1 MLSQSRFSYLIE
13 LSQKLIVAVQ
23 SMMAGY
29 QKFPR
34 LIEEEHA
41 MIRTHT
47 YTDRLE
53 EIVDEKMAVGDEIT
67 SAFEALQQ
75 LSQELFVIWGEAECE
90 GQARYP
96 GDLSNCIA
104 MLEGIHLALS
114 GRVTNLG
121 LGVLDLQISR
131 LKSTFAEFKIQVAT
145 IKPMIEVNRD
155 AVSVIAQ
162 NYQNST
168 RVLLELCE
176 QSQATYNPQ
185 GQQTRPSTGT
195 STIFVKA

>member
-1 MLSQSRFSYLIE
+1 MLTQSRFSYLIE
-13 LSQKLIVAVQ
+13 LSQKMVVAVQ
-23 SMMAGY
+23 SMTTGY
-29 QKFPR
+29 RKFPP
-34 LIEEEHA
+34 LLEEEHA
-41 MIRTHT
+41 MIRAHT

-53 EIVDEKMAVGDEIT
+53 QVVEEKHLAGDEIAN
-67 SAFEALQQ
+67 AFDALQQ
-75 LSQELFVIWGEAECE
+75 LSQELFVIWGESDCE
-90 GQARYP
+90 GQARFP

-104 MLEGIHLALS
+104 MLEGIHVTLS
-114 GRVTNLG
+114 ARATNLA

-131 LKSTFAEFKIQVAT
+131 LKAVFAEFKAVT
-145 IKPMIEVNRD
+145 TEIKPKIELNRD
-155 AVSVIAQ
+155 AITAVAQ

-185 GQQTRPSTGT
+185 GQQTRPSSGT

>member
-1 MLSQSRFSYLIE
+1 MLSQARFSYLIE

-29 QKFPR
+29 QKFPP

-41 MIRTHT
+41 MIRAHT

-53 EIVDEKMAVGDEIT
+53 NIIDEKHLAGEEIT
-67 SAFEALQQ
+67 GAFEALQQ
-75 LSQELFVIWGEAECE
+75 LSQELFVIWSEAECE

-104 MLEGIHLALS
+104 MLEGIHQALS

-131 LKSTFAEFKIQVAT
+131 LKSTFAEFKSQVAI
-145 IKPMIEVNRD
+145 IKPLIEVNRD
-155 AVSVIAQ
+155 AISAVAQ
-162 NYQNST
+162 NYQHST

-176 QSQATYNPQ
+176 QSQAIYNPQ
-185 GQQTRPSTGT
+185 GQQNRPTTGT